1 MASHSAVGSAPV
13 LARLS
18 APPPKSNPLGRV
30 IPDDCRM
37 NQLFGVRDIFGTNP
51 LAVYHQ
57 HGSQRENAEP

>member
-1 MASHSAVGSAPV
+1 
-13 LARLS
+13 
-18 APPPKSNPLGRV
+18 
-30 IPDDCRM
+30 M